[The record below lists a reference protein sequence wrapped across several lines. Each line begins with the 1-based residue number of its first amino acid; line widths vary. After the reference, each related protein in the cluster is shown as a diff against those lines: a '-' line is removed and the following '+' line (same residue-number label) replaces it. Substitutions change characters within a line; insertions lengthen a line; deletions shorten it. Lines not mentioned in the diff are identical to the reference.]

1 MASAAAVRLQH
12 FPDACSQGL
21 WGGTLRGAAHRQALG
36 SHSTSCTGANGYKLQ
51 GGKTQET
58 ASAPQLGPCAGVIWT
73 GFLLGRHSCV
83 MLHINNTAT

>member
-58 ASAPQLGPCAGVIWT
+58 QLQCHSKGCVQASSGQA
-73 GFLLGRHSCV
+73 FY
-83 MLHINNTAT
+83 